1 MEVLADW
8 VNLSRTSFLY
18 ELDESLRALL
28 YRSLA
33 GAFILLYSVVLII
46 DGYYFPLFLTL
57 GFALGALF
65 FGSNANHTFPH
76 HLVQLREHH
85 NDTADA
91 KPSIMGE
98 DEILHLFYP
107 PLTKIIQQLIN
118 YFTRDFI
125 LNWWDPLNP
134 NQNLEFERVIRARLN
149 GSVHRVEKILL
160 KQERNDLV
168 MATVYG
174 IANVLIIHMRECRN
188 FECSGLSLDGYIDD
202 NQHSPF
208 AQLMSTGEQHQQMRS
223 LSTTILKRILPNN
236 DTESLIVMSMLR
248 ELLTTHLFGNI
259 LTSMSDPDFIN
270 SYIVDYL
277 SATESS
283 GDIDANNDNGE
294 GLRNVVERAAES
306 LMADGGF
313 DDTPITSSASNN
325 GDGQNTD
332 TLGTQRAG
340 SPEAF
345 NNTSSSS
352 SSTFPTS
359 PTIPLS
365 VPRKSATVPLP
376 DTSSSPSSKLDSE
389 PTVTTNEPIIT
400 TTSPSPSNVSLP
412 PIPESQHSNV
422 PTRSAS
428 TAPSMNNNSSKKKIS
443 VPKTVE
449 DNEQSPIIY
458 PAGTVNFSIMD
469 ISSPSAERG
478 NNNSRDKSKLM
489 FIVQIERPAM
499 EDNSG
504 SEGGGYVITRTY
516 ADFEVFHAIISARH
530 ARRVARTNLRLP
542 LDPIRSWLKLGS
554 TTNSSPI
561 TTNDTEGICRSLE
574 RYLHIVVQDNE
585 MGRDQIIYA
594 FLRKERRRNNAD
606 GDNDHQQG
614 IDLSFADEYMDEV
627 SAYAALSSTGPSTNG
642 YTPLVSSTNG
652 STSPASS
659 AASSVGKAMSMLA
672 RAPSLAVKSVSR
684 ASTSS
689 MTLDDDMLGSPGLM
703 ESRRWF
709 GRKSTREGS
718 ISSVRSNNSSSG
730 KEETDGELI
739 DTSIP
744 GTGSTPIT
752 TKRSSQQHQHI
763 PSPPSTH
770 VTTCS
775 EDEGE
780 DDDIMVIEEP
790 DQVENLIHLEEG
802 QDSMSRGRNTVDDS
816 GGARINDSK
825 PLSPLDIELLIET
838 TFALVVEIFDL
849 TTANNKA
856 WMRRTLLNVLREVVR
871 RSYTEIIA
879 QHYSSY
885 VNDYMS
891 PDALVYF
898 CNVLLEKYWPGGVY
912 NTKVPERTPEQKE
925 ATRQQARTL
934 LMSSAVPVG
943 VRQLIG
949 DQNCNVAMDR
959 LFVRLQDQGLN
970 RVLILQLVERL
981 MRPVFG

>member
-1 MEVLADW
+1 
-8 VNLSRTSFLY
+8 
-18 ELDESLRALL
+18 
-28 YRSLA
+28 
-33 GAFILLYSVVLII
+33 
-46 DGYYFPLFLTL
+46 
-57 GFALGALF
+57 
-65 FGSNANHTFPH
+65 
-76 HLVQLREHH
+76 
-85 NDTADA
+85 
-91 KPSIMGE
+91 
-98 DEILHLFYP
+98 
-107 PLTKIIQQLIN
+107 
-118 YFTRDFI
+118 
-125 LNWWDPLNP
+125 
-134 NQNLEFERVIRARLN
+134 
-149 GSVHRVEKILL
+149 
-160 KQERNDLV
+160 
-168 MATVYG
+168 
-174 IANVLIIHMRECRN
+174 
-188 FECSGLSLDGYIDD
+188 
-202 NQHSPF
+202 
-208 AQLMSTGEQHQQMRS
+208 MSTAEQHQQMRS

-236 DTESLIVMSMLR
+236 DTESMIVMSMLR

-259 LTSMSDPDFIN
+259 LTTMSDPDYIN

-277 SATESS
+277 SVTETS
-283 GDIDANNDNGE
+283 GDKDAKDDNGE
-294 GLRNVVERAAES
+294 GIRNVVERAAES

-313 DDTPITSSASNN
+313 DDTTITPSTSNN
-325 GDGQNTD
+325 GGGHASN

-340 SPEAF
+340 SPEVF
-345 NNTSSSS
+345 NNTLSPSSIS
-352 SSTFPTS
+352 PTS
-359 PTIPLS
+359 PTPPLAP
-365 VPRKSATVPLP
+365 PRKSATVPPP
-376 DTSSSPSSKLDSE
+376 DTSSSPSSKLDSQS
-389 PTVTTNEPIIT
+389 TATTNEPVIT
-400 TTSPSPSNVSLP
+400 TTSPSPSTASLP

-422 PTRSAS
+422 PIRSAS
-428 TAPSMNNNSSKKKIS
+428 TSPSMNNSSKKKIS
-443 VPKTVE
+443 VPRSVD

-469 ISSPSAERG
+469 ISSPSAGGTG
-478 NNNSRDKSKLM
+478 NNNSPDKSKLM

-499 EDNSG
+499 EDNTG

-554 TTNSSPI
+554 TTNASPI
-561 TTNDTEGICRSLE
+561 TANDTESICRSLE

-594 FLRKERRRNNAD
+594 FLRKERRRNNAA
-606 GDNDHQQG
+606 GENDHQQG
-614 IDLSFADEYMDEV
+614 MDISFADEYMDEV

-642 YTPLVSSTNG
+642 YTPLVSSTTG

-684 ASTSS
+684 SSTAS
-689 MTLDDDMLGSPGLM
+689 MTDDDILGSPGLM

-718 ISSVRSNNSSSG
+718 ISSIRSNNSSSG

-744 GTGSTPIT
+744 GTTSIAAA

-780 DDDIMVIEEP
+780 DDDMIIMEEP
-790 DQVENLIHLEEG
+790 DQVENLIDLEEE
-802 QDSMSRGRNTVDDS
+802 QDPMSRRRNTIDDGS
-816 GGARINDSK
+816 GARINDNK

-885 VNDYMS
+885 MNDYMS

-898 CNVLLEKYWPGGVY
+898 CNILQEKYWPGGVY
-912 NTKVPERTPEQKE
+912 NTEVAERTPEQKE

-934 LMSSAVPVG
+934 LMSSGVPAG

-959 LFVRLQDQGLN
+959 LFTRLQDQGLN

-981 MRPVFG
+981 VRPVFG